1 MVRLA
6 DGDEIV
12 FARLSTG
19 ADDKFTNTKS
29 KLGSLRAE
37 ALIDRF
43 VR

>member
-1 MVRLA
+1 MVRLT

-19 ADDKFTNTKS
+19 ADDKFTNTGS

-37 ALIDRF
+37 VLVDRF
-43 VR
+43 LR